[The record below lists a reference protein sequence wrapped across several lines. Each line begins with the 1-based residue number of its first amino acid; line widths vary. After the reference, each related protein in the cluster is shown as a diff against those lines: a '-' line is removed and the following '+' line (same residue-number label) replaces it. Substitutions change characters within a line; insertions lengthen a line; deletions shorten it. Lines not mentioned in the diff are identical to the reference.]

1 MKASEAVLA
10 GVPKGAPALPKGKT
24 MKTIHALVLLGA
36 ILSCLGPGSA
46 EAADARAGRQKI
58 TACQAC
64 HGLDGLSKNPESPNL
79 AGQIES
85 YLLKALMDYK
95 SGARKNESM
104 NIVTRDLSEQ
114 DMADIAAYYASIE
127 IDVLP
132 P

>member
-1 MKASEAVLA
+1 MKASKAALA
-10 GVPKGAPALPKGKT
+10 GVPKSAAALPKGKT
-24 MKTIHALVLLGA
+24 MKTIHALVLLGVF
-36 ILSCLGPGSA
+36 SGCLGPGSA

-79 AGQIES
+79 AGQIEG
-85 YLLKALMDYK
+85 YLVKAMMEYR

-104 NIVTRDLSEQ
+104 NIVTKDLSEQ
-114 DMADIAAYYASIE
+114 DMADIAAYYSSIE